1 MELYQIILLVII
13 SPIILYIIYTLIFL
27 IGYKIIGYKDNFE
40 NDNQVTTTAK
50 IYKSNRSKCFSC
62 EKQDPDSFHTPCFS
76 CNKNIKYPDENN
88 MPGRYLQR

>member
-1 MELYQIILLVII
+1 MNFVLM
-13 SPIILYIIYTLIFL
+13 FL
-27 IGYKIIGYKDNFE
+27 SIIGILFVLYVFNIKKVKENKDTFE
-40 NDNQVTTTAK
+40 NKPTTSIIQPK